1 MELEPVHSSFDTFVV
16 KKKNLVIDKRIILTD
31 TMLKK
36 WRQNINFQCRGMER
50 PQTFVIPS
58 IDLLKQPL
66 RCNTNSLRKLYINH
80 TEKICSSTNED
91 IVSVFMQ
98 TQEEIRELQKTRE
111 DYTASMTMLLILHQE
126 IRTDMD
132 IDVTSSLEDIEILL
146 GKIQDPS
153 ITRNQLSL
161 SSTCSSKKSH
171 YIPLISREILALLE
185 VLWSN
190 QPYAKFSDLISK
202 NTNTEQNAY
211 TKQDAATVFCILL
224 TPCSEEINSTSN

>member
-66 RCNTNSLRKLYINH
+66 RS
-80 TEKICSSTNED
+80 
-91 IVSVFMQ
+91 
-98 TQEEIRELQKTRE
+98 QEEIRELQKTRE

-224 TPCSEEINSTSN
+224 SLKFVFCEAEVRHQIK